1 MRKTQMNQQIS
12 LYEKKGL
19 EEYKNKKYLWKAL
32 FACNDLYE
40 VIANNLDEFPNIN
53 QKQLGD
59 MVNLVLEFK
68 YSVLDLIG
76 RSAK

>member
-1 MRKTQMNQQIS
+1 MNQQIS

-76 RSAK
+76 RSTK

>member
-1 MRKTQMNQQIS
+1 MNQQIS